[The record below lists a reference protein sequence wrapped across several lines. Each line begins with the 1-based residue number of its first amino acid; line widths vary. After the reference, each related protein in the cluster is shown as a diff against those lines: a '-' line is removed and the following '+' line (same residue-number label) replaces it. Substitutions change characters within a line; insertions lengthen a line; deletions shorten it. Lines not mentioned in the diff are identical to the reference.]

1 MKLSKTDIFVS
12 FEMIYRF
19 FEKDLKEE
27 GMKDQLKSQLSHLA
41 NNYYHSY
48 KPSSSQLKKHR
59 ILNSLRK
66 NKDIVILKP
75 DKGNAVVVLDRS
87 VYKSKI
93 YDILSDTS
101 KFRQLSS
108 DPTVTRQT
116 KLCNFLLKL
125 KKQGLFKDHALYQKL
140 YPVGSR
146 PARIYG
152 LPKIHKIKNEGDI
165 PPFRPIISSLGTFN
179 YQLAKWLS
187 ELLVPHLPAQYT
199 ASDTF
204 SFVEELKK

>member
-1 MKLSKTDIFVS
+1 MCYLTKNNVLPFIAEDVVKNLSSTKLTKEELDILKFGLTYAIPPMKLSKTDIFVS

-93 YDILSDTS
+93 YNILSDTS

-125 KKQGLFKDHALYQKL
+125 L
-140 YPVGSR
+140 GSTDYLR
-146 PARIYG
+146 S
-152 LPKIHKIKNEGDI
+152 IK
-165 PPFRPIISSLGTFN
+165 
-179 YQLAKWLS
+179 
-187 ELLVPHLPAQYT
+187 
-199 ASDTF
+199 
-204 SFVEELKK
+204 